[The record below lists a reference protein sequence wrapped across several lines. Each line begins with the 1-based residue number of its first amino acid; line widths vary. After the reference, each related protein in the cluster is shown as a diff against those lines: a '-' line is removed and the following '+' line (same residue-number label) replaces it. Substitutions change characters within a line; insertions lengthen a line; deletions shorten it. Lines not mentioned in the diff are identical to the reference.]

1 MPATSSKIGVLVAQ
15 LGTPETPTARSLRP
29 YLREFL
35 SDPRVI
41 DLLTAAGADVKERY
55 AFKSPRML
63 KFVVGTLGVM
73 SSLTGAL
80 QLKATSAQ
88 LKAGHSGMTKMIAM
102 FGGMEGGTV
111 LHAAASRN
119 DLRLAKELLAV
130 GADPTARDAQGRTA
144 LGVVKEKYG
153 ADAMATHLFEKVLGP
168 DKKALAERRA
178 QRERARRG
186 GGGGATWAV
195 VAVAAAA
202 VAGGALLMA
211 RRRR

>member
-1 MPATSSKIGVLVAQ
+1 MGFTVVQWASIMYDL
-15 LGTPETPTARSLRP
+15 
-29 YLREFL
+29 
-35 SDPRVI
+35 DPRVI
-41 DLLTAAGADVKERY
+41 GLLKDAGADITEP
-55 AFKSPRML
+55 FKFSSPIMVSCIVAGL
-63 KFVVGTLGVM
+63 NAAWKVA
-73 SSLTGAL
+73 GAL

-111 LHAAASRN
+111 LHGAASRN
-119 DLRLAKELLAV
+119 DLRLAKKLLEKGVDATV
-130 GADPTARDAQGRTA
+130 RDAAGRTA

>member
-1 MPATSSKIGVLVAQ
+1 MQ
-15 LGTPETPTARSLRP
+15 DRSGLAV
-29 YLREFL
+29 E
-35 SDPRVI
+35 
-41 DLLTAAGADVKERY
+41 G
-55 AFKSPRML
+55 
-63 KFVVGTLGVM
+63 
-73 SSLTGAL
+73 
-80 QLKATSAQ
+80 
-88 LKAGHSGMTKMIAM
+88 
-102 FGGMEGGTV
+102 GGTV

-130 GADPTARDAQGRTA
+130 GADPAVRDAQGRTA

-186 GGGGATWAV
+186 GGGGGATWAV

-202 VAGGALLMA
+202 VAGGVLLMA